1 MRIATFT
8 AVAVAVP
15 FAVAAAGQAPD
26 PEARKA
32 QVNAQADLLQA
43 VRGINLAGVASAKI
57 ADGGGIDIY
66 L

>member
-1 MRIATFT
+1 MRIGHFN
-8 AVAVAVP
+8 AVATAAP

-26 PEARKA
+26 PECQKA

-43 VRGINLAGVASAKI
+43 VRGIDLQGIASAKI

-66 L
+66 V